1 MKKEPWNITYGLSEV
16 ELVIQ
21 LIVDKQDLECLGL
34 RTPLGWAENEGEP
47 NQKLWVVSQEYKN
60 MQRLGK

>member
-1 MKKEPWNITYGLSEV
+1 MKKEPWNIMYGLSEV

-34 RTPLGWAENEGEP
+34 RTPLGWAENEGA
-47 NQKLWVVSQEYKN
+47 
-60 MQRLGK
+60 